1 MERISLCAWHFLFVY
16 FVGQCI
22 NALDFFQPSLHQ
34 LDFFKKSFYR
44 DLYVHVCISVYK
56 YVAKNCLFEVLMTK
70 NLLLV

>member
-1 MERISLCAWHFLFVY
+1 MERIYHCVHGTSCLCTLSAS
-16 FVGQCI
+16 
-22 NALDFFQPSLHQ
+22 ALMFFQPSLHQ